1 MRADEDSLDGAR
13 EAVTGPQ
20 MKLLH
25 QRGEGVVLEGRTERN
40 AGVHGEV
47 PNGTAEAEPIDEI
60 YGHCLVDRIDGHDFI
75 VHLGVVHVAIGKVN
89 LAGVYVE
96 GHDGSVVNHAGGI
109 SDLNEGA
116 VVCITNRAGYG
127 RGRRELR
134 SGRTGDDVAD
144 W

>member
-1 MRADEDSLDGAR
+1 
-13 EAVTGPQ
+13 

-25 QRGEGVVLEGRTERN
+25 QRGEGVVLDGRTERN

-75 VHLGVVHVAIGKVN
+75 VHLGIVHVSIGEVD

-109 SDLNEGA
+109 SDLNEWA
-116 VVCITNRAGYG
+116 VVCITNRAVDGTC
-127 RGRRELR
+127 RRELR
-134 SGRTGDDVAD
+134 SRRTSHYVSTF
-144 W
+144 